1 MKGFTYSLCR
11 VPSNTVAMFGYLNLY
26 INQIKWKKINSL
38 IVVAHYKCLHNTHR
52 APASQ
57 KVLLDTT
64 AQEVG
69 ELDFS
74 LSLSLSLIY
83 IIGNKVNKCRELKK
97 RQ

>member
-11 VPSNTVAMFGYLNLY
+11 VPYNTVAMFGYLNLY

-38 IVVAHYKCLHNTHR
+38 IVMAHYKCLHNTHR
-52 APASQ
+52 APALQ
-57 KVLLDTT
+57 KVLLDIT

-74 LSLSLSLIY
+74 LSLSLSHSY
-83 IIGNKVNKCRELKK
+83 TS
-97 RQ
+97 